1 MKMEDGFVYMTREEI
16 AENNIYQRIRMAL
29 TVYGPLTAKQLSYL
43 TVGGT
48 IGERTGRIVS
58 EMSVLKKRG
67 EVEKIGHEWR
77 LI

>member
-16 AENNIYQRIRMAL
+16 AEHNIYQRIKMAL
-29 TVYGPLTAKQLSYL
+29 SVYGPLTAKQLSYL

-48 IGERTGRIVS
+48 IGERTSRIVS

-77 LI
+77 VI